1 MAKGVAYAIIS
12 AVCFGML
19 AILGK
24 LSFAYGFSSFQM
36 LQYRFGFATLMLF
49 VYFWLTDRS
58 CLVTSRKT
66 IAKAAFLGVCLYPVQ
81 SICYINSV
89 KYIPASTT
97 SLVFYF
103 YPVLVT
109 LLSACFFKTRIT
121 RVIVVALCLITLG
134 CGLVFYDSFLRSIS
148 PTGVYLAVA
157 ATCIFSF
164 YLICLQG
171 LLRGENP
178 RTVTFY
184 VVLSAACVYTV
195 LAPPTGFLALDGH
208 GMLLALSLGLIPTAL
223 AVTLLYEAVDRIGSA
238 YVSICSTLEPI
249 ATVVASAFL
258 LGETIVPV
266 QIAGMVLILL
276 GILLPNL
283 GLIPLWRQTRQPL
296 PKA

>member
-1 MAKGVAYAIIS
+1 
-12 AVCFGML
+12 ML

-49 VYFWLTDRS
+49 AYFWLTDRS
-58 CLVTSRKT
+58 CLVTSHKT
-66 IAKAAFLGVCLYPVQ
+66 IAKAAFLGICLYPVQ

-148 PTGVYLAVA
+148 STGVYLAVA

-258 LGETIVPV
+258 LGETIAAV

-283 GLIPLWRQTRQPL
+283 GLIPLWRHTRQPL